1 MNNTVTIALTLPQRE
16 RFLRF
21 LDRCRLDGSEVPAF
35 VEIRNLV
42 ASAKPSPVA
51 PGAPAAETP

>member
-1 MNNTVTIALTLPQRE
+1 MNNTVTITLTLPQRE

-42 ASAKPSPVA
+42 AGAKSAPP
-51 PGAPAAETP
+51 APAAEPV